1 MLLAKL
7 HQRLFV
13 GAGAVLGEG
22 LVLGHDDLLSAVGE
36 ELRGQGLHPAAQ
48 QHGNDGVLAA
58 ELLLQVVGF
67 GQQLKS
73 RRGEPAALLLSKHPD
88 VLIRFFSH
96 VAASPHI
103 RRSASR
109 VSTMALAISSTEP
122 V

>member
-13 GAGAVLGEG
+13 GASAVLGEG
-22 LVLGHDDLLSAVGE
+22 LVLGQDDLLSAVGE

-48 QHGNDGVLAA
+48 QHGHDGVIAA

-67 GQQLKS
+67 GQQLKG
-73 RRGEPAALLLSKHPD
+73 RGGEPAALLLSKHPD